1 MVAEGWFSVT
11 PERIAEHIAQ
21 RIHHSHVHVDVVVDA
36 FCGVGGNAIQF
47 ALTGTRG
54 SAIGRQAGGLTLRTS
69 LGHVGEFVRR
79 EASSGELLDCS
90 VPLQP
95 LPLLNLLLNS
105 SDIQTH

>member
-21 RIHHSHVHVDVVVDA
+21 RIHHSRVHVDVVVDA

-54 SAIGRQAGGLTLRTS
+54 SALGRQAGGLTLRTS
-69 LGHVGEFVRR
+69 LGHVGVFVQR
-79 EASSGELLDCS
+79 ETSSGELLD
-90 VPLQP
+90 LQH
-95 LPLLNLLLNS
+95 S
-105 SDIQTH
+105 SAPPPSPKPAVELK